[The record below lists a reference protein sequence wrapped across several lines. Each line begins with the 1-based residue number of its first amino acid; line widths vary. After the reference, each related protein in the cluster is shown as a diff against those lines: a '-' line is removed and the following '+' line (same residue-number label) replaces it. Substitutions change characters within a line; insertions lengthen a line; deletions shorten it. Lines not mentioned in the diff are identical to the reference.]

1 MANPQVENGHTR
13 IANELLEA
21 LAKAT
26 LCGAAFR
33 IVTFIIRQTYGWHQ
47 TAARITQAQMAAA
60 TGMKPQTLNR
70 ELKLLINRSIVVR
83 LGDSYALNKDYDTW
97 DRVRHSRRKPTAKQ
111 DMVSTSAD
119 TTIISTCAESQSAP
133 LLMPKSTCADTG
145 NSTSAEHKRKKETT
159 SKKSS
164 KIGAPSAI
172 ASAAA
177 FPKPP
182 SDHQTAVDFWCSEY
196 QTATGVK
203 YAFTA
208 KDGKMIKDLLRSF
221 GLTRLKAMMLE
232 LIHTDDDWLRDK
244 RGILVSTLTSV
255 CNALAQKTLLDTRR
269 PTRSDAAR
277 HNLSVIKNLITPGG
291 DNGNQS

>member
-33 IVTFIIRQTYGWHQ
+33 IVMFIIRQTYGWHQ

-60 TGMKPQTLNR
+60 TDMKPQTLNR
-70 ELKLLINRSIVVR
+70 ELKLLISRNIIFR
-83 LGDSYALNKDYDTW
+83 LGDSYTLNKDYDTW
-97 DRVRHSRRKPTAKQ
+97 DRRRHSRRKPTAKPDQ
-111 DMVSTSAD
+111 ISTSAD
-119 TTIISTCAESQSAP
+119 ATRISTCADSQSAP
-133 LLMPKSTCADTG
+133 LLMPVSTCADTG
-145 NSTSAEHKRKKETT
+145 NSTSAEHKRKKETH
-159 SKKSS
+159 SKKQS
-164 KIGAPSAI
+164 KIGVPKSGI
-172 ASAAA
+172 AA

-182 SDHQTAVDFWCSEY
+182 SDHQTAINFWCAEY
-196 QTATGVK
+196 EAANHGLK

-208 KDGKMIKDLLRSF
+208 RDGKMIKELLRFF
-221 GLTRLKAMMLE
+221 GLTRLQALMLE
-232 LIHTDDDWLRDK
+232 LIHTDDNWLRDT
-244 RGILVSTLTSV
+244 RGISISTLRSE
-255 CNALAQKTLLDTRR
+255 CNALAQKALLDTRR